1 MIKVERI
8 ALKKIKLSD
17 EQMRTDPL
25 SVGVE
30 DLARSIERV
39 GLLHP
44 LVVRREGDGY
54 VVVAGVRRYLALVSL
69 NYEEV
74 PCVVIDGKAQE
85 MDAITIHENIHRES
99 VNVVEEARWLERM
112 HKKYHISVT
121 DLARMIG
128 KSHAY
133 VSQRLKLLSCDP
145 YIVECVEQGKMSFSV
160 GRELDRIDDPG
171 ERRMYARMAA
181 ENGCSEIQARLWV
194 SDYLSRKY
202 KQQVP
207 SNNGAGNLGRVSPPA
222 PQIPAT
228 QVVSGDQER
237 SSLPLEDKRVWCYN
251 CGEDVTDTQKV
262 LITLCVD
269 CGHEFSEQLRRFEED
284 ARQTVEKDG
293 EASSEEAGR

>member
-44 LVVRREGDGY
+44 LIVRKKGNGY

-69 NYEEV
+69 NRGEA
-74 PCVVIDGKAQE
+74 PCVVIDGKNQA
-85 MDAITIHENIHRES
+85 MDAITVHENIHRES

-194 SDYLSRKY
+194 SDYLGRKY
-202 KQQVP
+202 RKRQDVGDDVRSPGSTPIPQSRSLEVGGSREGVNSSHDP
-207 SNNGAGNLGRVSPPA
+207 SR
-222 PQIPAT
+222 
-228 QVVSGDQER
+228 DER
-237 SSLPLEDKRVWCYN
+237 EWCFA
-251 CGEDVTDTQKV
+251 CGEDVTNRQRVVFTM
-262 LITLCVD
+262 CPS
-269 CGHEFSEQLRRFEED
+269 CGHEVAKMVREMDEH
-284 ARQTVEKDG
+284 ARQAMEKDG
-293 EASSEEAGR
+293 EASSKEAGR

>member
-1 MIKVERI
+1 MKAERI
-8 ALKKIKLSD
+8 PLKRIKLSD

-44 LVVRREGDGY
+44 LVVRRGGDGY

-69 NYEEV
+69 NWEEV
-74 PCVVIDGKAQE
+74 PCVVIEGKDQE
-85 MDAITIHENIHRES
+85 LDAITVHENIHRQN
-99 VNVVEEARWLERM
+99 VNPVEEARWLERM

-207 SNNGAGNLGRVSPPA
+207 GNNGAGDSGRTYQST
-222 PQIPAT
+222 PQTPAT
-228 QVVSGDQER
+228 QVVSGDHER

-251 CGEDVTDTQKV
+251 CGEDLTDTQKV

-269 CGHEFSEQLRRFEED
+269 CGHEFSEQLRRLDED

-293 EASSEEAGR
+293 EVGGKEAGR